1 VSVGQR
7 TADTAIFGAAV
18 STVDPRRAVT
28 EDLAVA
34 VLGGE
39 IIAVGSSEEVRAWCG
54 PSTEVI
60 DGTGRL
66 VLPGIVDA
74 HVHPPMAGIE
84 MVRCDLTGFGT
95 RAEYISAVGAY
106 GHLHPELEWIRGG
119 GWAMAAFPNGLPA
132 AEDLDVV
139 MGNRPVYLPNRDHH
153 SAWVSSRAL
162 ELAGITAATP
172 DPVDGRIE
180 RDEGGR
186 PTGALHEGAMTLVER
201 ILPRLSVA
209 DYVEGLLAAQAYL
222 HSLGITS
229 WQDAWVPLHGD
240 GKHAFDA
247 YLDLASSGRLTA
259 RVVAALWWER
269 ARGSEQV
276 EGLLEARAQAAAVG
290 SDRLRASSVKIMQ
303 DGVCETFTAAML
315 TPYLDVHGHE
325 TGNCGLSFVEPE
337 ALKAHVTRLDAEG
350 FQVHVHALGDRA
362 VREALDAFEA
372 ARAANHSTDLH
383 RHHIAHLQVVHPDD
397 LGRFAPLGVTANFQ
411 PLWACEDDQMVELT
425 IPYLGP
431 ERAAQQYPIGSLLRR
446 GVPLAF
452 GSDWPVSTPNPLAEL
467 HVAVNRT
474 PPPLGGSASGRAGA
488 AARSWLP
495 DERISLEAG
504 VAAFTRGSAYVNQ
517 LEDVCGSIEVGKGA
531 DLVLIDRNVFEVDA
545 DDGGIAGGE
554 VLLTMVGGETVHEAP
569 GL

>member
-1 VSVGQR
+1 MSGGPR
-7 TADTAIFGAAV
+7 TADTAIFGATV
-18 STVDPRRAVT
+18 CTVDPRRAAT
-28 EDLAVA
+28 EDAAVA

-39 IIAVGSSEEVRAWCG
+39 IVAVGSLDEVGEWCG
-54 PSTEVI
+54 PRTEVI
-60 DGTGRL
+60 YGRGRL
-66 VLPGIVDA
+66 LLPGIVDA

-84 MVRCDLTGFGT
+84 MVRCDLTAFGT
-95 RAEYISAVGAY
+95 RAEYVAAVGAY
-106 GHLHPELEWIRGG
+106 ASRHPELEWIRGG
-119 GWAMAAFPNGLPA
+119 GWAMAAFPNGLPVA
-132 AEDLDVV
+132 DDLDVAV
-139 MGNRPVYLPNRDHH
+139 GSRPVYLPNRDHH

-162 ELAGITAATP
+162 ELAGITASTP

-180 RDEGGR
+180 RDDAGR

-201 ILPRLSVA
+201 SLPRLSAA
-209 DYVEGLLAAQAYL
+209 DYVEGLVAAQAYL

-240 GKHAFDA
+240 GKGAFDA
-247 YLDLASSGRLTA
+247 YIELASSGRLTA

-269 ARGSEQV
+269 DRGSEQV
-276 EGLLEARAQAAAVG
+276 DGLLEARARAAAVG
-290 SDRLRASSVKIMQ
+290 SDRLRATSVKIMQ

-315 TPYLDVHGHE
+315 TPYLDVHGHD

-337 ALKAHVTRLDAEG
+337 ALKTYVTRLDAEG

-362 VREALDAFEA
+362 VREALDAFEM
-372 ARAANHSTDLH
+372 ARDSNQSITQ

-397 LGRFAPLGVTANFQ
+397 LERFAALGVTANFQ

-474 PPPLGGSASGRAGA
+474 PPPGRSASRSEREA
-488 AARSWLP
+488 ATSWLP

-504 VAAFTRGSAYVNQ
+504 VAAFTMGSAHVNHQ
-517 LEDVCGSIEVGKGA
+517 EDVCGSIEVGKAA

-545 DDGGIAGGE
+545 ADGGIAGGQ
-554 VLLTMVGGETVHEAP
+554 VLLTMVGGEAVYEAP